1 MAVEITLIFMR
12 LFSIGYNRNN
22 NIIMQGNLD
31 EEEEKKAKAM
41 YDKLSPIDKAR
52 FNNVKGFSKGAAN
65 KSDDDDEDDTFVS
78 AARATGKAL
87 KRKIFGRTKKN
98 NSLGNQLSN
107 NPGIISSI
115 GQRLKSAK
123 DTIGNTAK
131 NALVNTGSKLLNGV
145 RNTANTAKNLIGF
158 NNQDGQVKNPD
169 EIVDE
174 DLNVVD
180 LYGAKYKILVDDES
194 DTVCV
199 TQVNDDLINALKASK
214 KPNFGNGGKIIKK
227 RRTRKIRKTRK
238 KRKMGKK

>member
-1 MAVEITLIFMR
+1 MFDNI
-12 LFSIGYNRNN
+12 YRNN
-22 NIIMQGNLD
+22 NIIMQDHLD
-31 EEEEKKAKAM
+31 EEEEKRAKAM

-65 KSDDDDEDDTFVS
+65 KKNDDDDEDDTFVN
-78 AARATGKAL
+78 AARTTGKAL

-98 NSLGNQLSN
+98 NSLNNQLSK
-107 NPGIISSI
+107 NPGIIRSI
-115 GQRLKSAK
+115 GERLKSAK

-131 NALVNTGSKLLNGV
+131 KYVADTGTKLLNGV
-145 RNTANTAKNLIGF
+145 RNTANNAKNLIGF
-158 NNQDGQVKNPD
+158 NNPDGNVKNPD

-214 KPNFGNGGKIIKK
+214 NPNFGNGGKIIKK